1 MSAFGG
7 KADVDQAPTLRPLL
21 TQIGRIGFGHSW
33 ESQCASMGT
42 PDGALSQ
49 STDGA
54 GVIREEEKSIDSKSA
69 YGPFGPSCP
78 FALIRRWP

>member
-7 KADVDQAPTLRPLL
+7 KADVDQAPTLRPLP

-54 GVIREEEKSIDSKSA
+54 GVIREEEKSIDPSEQAVRLHLFGAGLDSI
-69 YGPFGPSCP
+69 GP
-78 FALIRRWP
+78 